1 MSNIGQAEGDQAQ
14 QPGAPKS
21 VLVVGA
27 GPVGLVA
34 ACELARHGVVPRLID
49 QLPERTTQYRAVGV
63 QPRSQEM
70 LATLGVLDRLQ
81 ARSLPQR
88 AIEIDVA
95 SAQDF
100 RTLARVDLTNVPS
113 RYPMIV
119 NVPQTETE
127 AVLRE
132 RADELGITI
141 EHGTAL
147 ANLDSDDRRV
157 DVVLRTDG
165 GEEHARFDWV
175 IGADGGHSAVRKAVG
190 SRLRGRFHGSHFVVA
205 DVHLEG
211 DFAPDTTRL
220 FAATHGGLTVMMCM
234 QQQRVRLM
242 FQVPAPAPDMPQPT
256 LEDVQRLAATRMG
269 SSVRVYDPE
278 SIGYYSIHHAQVPR
292 YRVGRVFLAG
302 DAAHIH
308 SPAGGQGM
316 NTGMQDAANLAWKLA
331 LVCRGVADPALLDSY
346 HAERHPVGASVVRR
360 TTLMASAM
368 TLSGWRGRVRN
379 RVIEAAARH
388 RSLRRAL
395 AVSTTETSVAYPWSP
410 IVVSSRRRPRTAAVA
425 GSYVPDVPALQ
436 DIRGHELHLGD
447 LLRRPGHILLALTD
461 DPDTLDRL
469 RAVVGGIGAVV
480 PVVDTAAAA
489 TADTI
494 IDPSGS
500 VGARLG
506 IGECGLALIRPDG
519 YIGYLSPST
528 DPVELSAYL
537 RERLHLTD
545 SNAIS

>member
-302 DAAHIH
+302 DAAHVH
-308 SPAGGQGM
+308 PPLGGQGL
-316 NTGMQDAANLAWKLA
+316 NLGIQDAFNLGWKLA
-331 LVCRGVADPALLDSY
+331 AAVNGWAPAALLDTYFTERQPVAARVLRLVRAQSELILPEPGPQAVRSLL
-346 HAERHPVGASVVRR
+346 AELMDFDDVDRFLAARVAGLDIRYDFGDGPDLLGRR
-360 TTLMASAM
+360 MRDVPLAGGRLYEHLRTGRGLLVDTRDTL
-368 TLSGWRGRVRN
+368 TVDGWHDRVDRLS
-379 RVIEAAARH
+379 AAAPI
-388 RSLRRAL
+388 LDAP
-395 AVSTTETSVAYPWSP
+395 AV
-410 IVVSSRRRPRTAAVA
+410 
-425 GSYVPDVPALQ
+425 
-436 DIRGHELHLGD
+436 
-447 LLRRPGHILLALTD
+447 LL
-461 DPDTLDRL
+461 
-469 RAVVGGIGAVV
+469 
-480 PVVDTAAAA
+480 
-489 TADTI
+489 
-494 IDPSGS
+494 
-500 VGARLG
+500 
-506 IGECGLALIRPDG
+506 RPDG
-519 YIGYLSPST
+519 HIAWLGH
-528 DPVELSAYL
+528 EQ
-537 RERLHLTD
+537 EQLTAALTRWFGR
-545 SNAIS
+545 S